1 MSDSNLRP
9 NRFNLEYNALEDDPL
24 VFAGD
29 AVYGSKLLVS
39 GSVDFLS
46 SMTMSDLFNAWVTT
60 DANKNGVILPGM
72 PLTKDGRT
80 EIQNGDF
87 IASAAAAENP
97 LGVLTVVSLSIFF
110 IGNLYVIVHKRLAA
124 HHVAVVA
131 LHKCYRLL
139 SRIEMFLK
147 TTQLYCERYYFQ
159 IDSIEIEE
167 DIMSIFKLIDT
178 ITNKADVRDVYNNIT
193 QGRTFKLETVNQAV
207 VPIPVQLDAADNP
220 GMRERIKN
228 HIKNFGSKI
237 SMVGSKISMVGSKI
251 KKAWNET
258 TWEGIKQ
265 GTREG
270 IHRVTIN
277 IAEWSI
283 RFDSTMTELN
293 SHFTLL
299 ISEFF
304 MLLNL
309 HQLQHNDKYNKD
321 FAKFILT
328 EMKSNNPV
336 LCIKLQIML
345 APLLRARIVLVSC
358 ALSTNTPLCRETIN
372 AEMQEL
378 DKATGLGS
386 TINAYLK
393 KISRLYKT
401 GAKTINVNLFI
412 GMLRRAVNLVEAS
425 VYYNDIIRISD
436 FADLEPF
443 IHDIKR
449 SLVEPVDQGKINDIL
464 RHLENINSII
474 MRCGDPNLLPFQM
487 DQRSEIDTTVP
498 DESDI
503 SRVYERQVFFN
514 SRELS
519 GSDSSNMQTYRNI
532 LNELCE
538 KLKQMKRPV
547 DNLSY
552 DVVSHFRDPRAVTD
566 RRVHEMYHGND
577 GMMTEVGYTQSQYNE
592 LYKYVMDIDPNASKG
607 RSIAEHRGR
616 GIASCIMLLVCIHSQ
631 AITVDG
637 VIVDAICEKCESLI
651 QSVKDPQRTATYAA
665 MIFTTTA
672 VSKADK
678 HISIVIERILNSQLG
693 IRQSSRQQVRGGP
706 AMPAAAAAA
715 AMSAIRE
722 EDPSS
727 DEEIDS
733 DNGAGVGQSQSLL
746 GKSLK
751 SISSKPNSKK
761 GGKPRKPMMRTRRKH
776 KKRIQ
781 VTRNKKQTRNLK
793 VKNKRRYTRRHRHS

>member
-9 NRFNLEYNALEDDPL
+9 NRFDLEYNALEDDPL

-29 AVYGSKLLVS
+29 AVYGSKLLIS
-39 GSVDFLS
+39 GSLDFLS
-46 SMTMSDLFNAWVTT
+46 SMTMSDLFNAWVTS

-72 PLTKDGRT
+72 PLTKEGRT

-87 IASAAAAENP
+87 IASAAAAGNA

-178 ITNKADVRDVYNNIT
+178 ITNRADVRDVYNNIT

-207 VPIPVQLDAADNP
+207 VPIPVAADNP
-220 GMRERIKN
+220 GMRERIEN

-258 TWEGIKQ
+258 TWEGFKK
-265 GTREG
+265 GTRETFEG
-270 IHRVTIN
+270 IHRVTTN

-283 RFDSTMTELN
+283 RFDSIMTELN

-425 VYYNDIIRISD
+425 VYYKDIIRISD
-436 FADLEPF
+436 FADLEPV

-449 SLVEPVDQGKINDIL
+449 SLVESVDQGKINDIL
-464 RHLENINSII
+464 KNLEHINRII

-503 SRVYERQVFFN
+503 SRVYERQVFFYDRDL
-514 SRELS
+514 SS
-519 GSDSSNMQTYRNI
+519 GSDSSNMRTYSNL

-552 DVVSHFRDPRAVTD
+552 DVVSHFREPRAVTD

-577 GMMTEVGYTQSQYNE
+577 RMITEVGYTQSQYNE
-592 LYKYVMDIDPNASKG
+592 LYKYVMDIDPSASKG
-607 RSIAEHRGR
+607 RSISEFRGR
-616 GIASCIMLLVCIHSQ
+616 GIAACIMLLVCIDVQ

-637 VIVDAICEKCESLI
+637 VIVDAICKKCESLI
-651 QSVKDPQRTATYAA
+651 QSVKDPKRTATYAA

-672 VSKADK
+672 VSQSDK
-678 HISIVIERILNSQLG
+678 HISSVIERILNSQVG
-693 IRQSSRQQVRGGP
+693 IRQSNRQQVRGGP
-706 AMPAAAAAA
+706 AA

-733 DNGAGVGQSQSLL
+733 DNGAGVGQSQRLL

-751 SISSKPNSKK
+751 SNSSKPNSAK
-761 GGKPRKPMMRTRRKH
+761 GGKTRKPMMRTRRKH

-781 VTRNKKQTRNLK
+781 VTRNKKQTRILK
-793 VKNKRRYTRRHRHS
+793 VKNKRRYTRRHS